1 MLAAI
6 PESRAFVRPSGT
18 EDILRLYVEAP
29 NFNKT
34 LRIWML
40 KMEKLAANILKVI
53 DYSY

>member
-1 MLAAI
+1 MLADI

-29 NFNKT
+29 NFED
-34 LRIWML
+34 
-40 KMEKLAANILKVI
+40 MEKLAANILKVI